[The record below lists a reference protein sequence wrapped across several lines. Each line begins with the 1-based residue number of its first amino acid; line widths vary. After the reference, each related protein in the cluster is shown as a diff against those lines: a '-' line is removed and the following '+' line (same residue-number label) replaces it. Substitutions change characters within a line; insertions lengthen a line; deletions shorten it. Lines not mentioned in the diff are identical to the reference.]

1 MMLMTAANSV
11 AAPLGGWLSDRA
23 NPAYTITV
31 SVMISTLAML
41 VISRLGEGSS
51 VVSVGVGL
59 VMVGVGTGLFQTSSA
74 NLIMG
79 SVPPGRLGM
88 GGGIMGLAR
97 GMGTVTSVAI
107 MGAVFAARE
116 SFRGM
121 SATPEA
127 AFILA
132 YRDTYLV
139 AVALAAVAVVMSFS
153 LWPRVAERSD
163 SSV

>member
-1 MMLMTAANSV
+1 MS
-11 AAPLGGWLSDRA
+11 APVGGWLSDRA
-23 NPAYTITV
+23 NPAYTITA
-31 SVMISTLAML
+31 SVAVSTLAML
-41 VISRLGEGSS
+41 VMSRLGEGSS
-51 VVSVGVGL
+51 VVSVGLGL
-59 VMVGVGTGLFQTSSA
+59 MIVGVGTGLFQTSSA

-79 SVPPGRLGM
+79 SVPPDRLGM

-116 SFRGM
+116 SSRAM
-121 SATPEA
+121 SATPDA
-127 AFILA
+127 AFLLA
-132 YRDTYLV
+132 FRDTYLV

-153 LWPRVAERSD
+153 LWPRRR

>member
-1 MMLMTAANSV
+1 MLMTAANSV
-11 AAPLGGWLSDRA
+11 SAPVGGWLSDRA
-23 NPAYTITV
+23 NPAYTITASVIV
-31 SVMISTLAML
+31 SALAML
-41 VISRLGEGSS
+41 VMSRLGEGSS
-51 VVSVGVGL
+51 VAAVGVGL
-59 VMVGVGTGLFQTSSA
+59 MMVGVGTGLFQSSSA

-79 SVPPGRLGM
+79 SVPPDRLGM

-97 GMGTVTSVAI
+97 GMGTVSSVAI

-116 SFRGM
+116 TARAT

-132 YRDTYLV
+132 FRDTYLV
-139 AVALAAVAVVMSFS
+139 AVALAVAAVAVSFS
-153 LWPRVAERSD
+153 LWPRRG